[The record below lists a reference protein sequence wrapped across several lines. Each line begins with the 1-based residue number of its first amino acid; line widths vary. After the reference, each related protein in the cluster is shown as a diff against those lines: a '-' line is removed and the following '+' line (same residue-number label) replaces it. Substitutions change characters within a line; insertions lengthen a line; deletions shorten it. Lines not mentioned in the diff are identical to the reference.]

1 MAIENRTFWPLC
13 DSQNQLQLFVYFTD
27 TTYNIFFFS
36 IPVPIPKTSLG
47 GSETKVNYQH
57 ARNAT
62 FLEKIGHRIVNG
74 FQKVQDTV
82 LGVFDPILETGG
94 NFLGLEDDNNEIGKK
109 F

>member
-1 MAIENRTFWPLC
+1 M
-13 DSQNQLQLFVYFTD
+13 
-27 TTYNIFFFS
+27 
-36 IPVPIPKTSLG
+36 PIPKTSLG

-82 LGVFDPILETGG
+82 LGVFDPILESGG

-109 F
+109 FSKVLINPIFATLNHHSLMQKLSRSYFVYF